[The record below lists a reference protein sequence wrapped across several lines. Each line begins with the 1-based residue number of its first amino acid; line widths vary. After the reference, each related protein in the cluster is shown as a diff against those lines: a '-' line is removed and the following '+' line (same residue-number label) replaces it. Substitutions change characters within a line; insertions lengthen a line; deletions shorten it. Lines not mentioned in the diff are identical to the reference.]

1 MDEKQ
6 RVAGFM
12 RELAALEQRWG
23 VTVVVQQATQTLV
36 ADSGERVTQVVARA
50 VPALIQ
56 SWQPGENDERD
67 TDTDRGD
74 GG

>member
-1 MDEKQ
+1 MDETTRIK
-6 RVAGFM
+6 GFM
-12 RELAALEQRWG
+12 RDLRELEQRWG

-56 SWQPGENDERD
+56 GWQPPEGD
-67 TDTDRGD
+67 TDNQPGRGD